1 MNEAAARDAVLIRAI
16 ETADQ
21 DRVLITD
28 EDRRHANRAAAEL
41 ARWDAGA
48 RRSAASEEDF
58 VAQRAELLA
67 RRLEQRN
74 RPIERASHAFA
85 WRGWISYAVP
95 LLALAAGALLEHVAD
110 RQRVNLLAFPLFAIV
125 VWNFA
130 VYLILIVRQVID
142 VGRAPRL
149 SGLRKAVARSMQRA
163 TALTRGPLAAP
174 LGRFAADWIELSAPL
189 MLARAARVLHLAA
202 ALFALG
208 AIAGL
213 YVRGLVFEYRV
224 GWEST
229 FLTAPDV
236 HRILAFFLGPAAS
249 LAGVAFPS
257 VEEVA
262 ALRFGSGSV
271 GENAARWIHL
281 YAITVGLAVI
291 VPRLVLAAFARWR
304 EQRLQRRFPL
314 DIGDPYF
321 RRLLA
326 GFGARPARLRV
337 IPYSMT
343 IDETMTSALRTIARR
358 LLGDDADVVVL
369 ATVAYGDEDNA
380 LNNVNAADADVLFTA
395 ALFNLAATPE
405 NENHGAFVHALR
417 AALGARFAALVDESS
432 YRLRLGA
439 QAGGDRLAERCNA
452 WRSFGAAHGVVV
464 SCVDLAAPDLAQIER
479 DLHDALVSG

>member
-1 MNEAAARDAVLIRAI
+1 MNEAAARDVVLVRAI
-16 ETADQ
+16 ETGDQ
-21 DRVLITD
+21 GRTLITD

-41 ARWDAGA
+41 ARWDADA

-67 RRLEQRN
+67 RRLEQRH
-74 RPIERASHAFA
+74 RQIGRASHALA
-85 WRGWISYAVP
+85 WRGWISYALPV
-95 LLALAAGALLEHVAD
+95 LALVTGALLEHIAD

-130 VYLILIVRQVID
+130 IYLILIVRQVID
-142 VGRAPRL
+142 AGGAPRA
-149 SGLRKAVARSMQRA
+149 SGLRKSVARSMQRA
-163 TALTRGPLAAP
+163 SALARGPLAAP
-174 LGRFAADWIELSAPL
+174 LGRFATDWIELSAPL

-229 FLTAPDV
+229 FLTASDV
-236 HRILAFFLGPAAS
+236 HRSLAFFLGPAAS
-249 LAGVAFPS
+249 LGGVPFPS

-262 ALRFGSGSV
+262 ALRFGSGAAA
-271 GENAARWIHL
+271 ENAARWIHL
-281 YAITVGLAVI
+281 YALTVGLAVI
-291 VPRLVLAAFARWR
+291 VPRAVLAAFARWR

-326 GFGARPARLRV
+326 GFGTRPARLRV

-343 IDETMTSALRTIARR
+343 VDETMTSALRAIARR

-380 LNNVNAADADVLFTA
+380 VKSVNAADADVPLTV

-405 NENHGAFVHALR
+405 NENHGAFVRALR

-439 QAGGDRLAERCNA
+439 QAGADRIAERCTA
-452 WRSFGAAHGVVV
+452 WRSFAAAHEVVV
-464 SCVDLAAPDLAQIER
+464 SCVDLAAADLAQVER
-479 DLHDALVSG
+479 DLQDALATR

>member
-1 MNEAAARDAVLIRAI
+1 MDEGAARDVVLIRAI
-16 ETADQ
+16 ESADQ

-41 ARWDAGA
+41 ARWDANA
-48 RRSAASEEDF
+48 RRSATLDEDF
-58 VAQRAELLA
+58 VAQRAELLI
-67 RRLEQRN
+67 RRLGQRN
-74 RPIERASHAFA
+74 RPIERASRAFA
-85 WRGWISYAVP
+85 WRGWISYAIP
-95 LLALAAGALLEHVAD
+95 LLALAAGAVLEQIAD

-125 VWNFA
+125 VWNLA
-130 VYLILIVRQVID
+130 VYLLLIGRLIVD
-142 VGRAPRL
+142 AGHAPRL
-149 SGLRKAVARSMQRA
+149 SGLRNAVARSMRHGSTLA
-163 TALTRGPLAAP
+163 RGPLGAP
-174 LGRFAADWIELSAPL
+174 LGRFATDWIELSTPL

-229 FLTAPDV
+229 FLTAADV
-236 HRILAFFLGPAAS
+236 RRILAVFLSPAAS
-249 LAGVAFPS
+249 LVGTTFPS
-257 VEEVA
+257 VDEVA
-262 ALRFGSGSV
+262 ALRFGSGGG

-281 YAITVGLAVI
+281 YAITVGLVVI
-291 VPRLVLAAFARWR
+291 VPRLVLFAFARWR

-326 GFGARPARLRV
+326 GFSARPARLRV

-343 IDETMTSALRTIARR
+343 VDESMTTALRGIARR

-369 ATVAYGDEDNA
+369 TPIAYGDEEGA
-380 LNNVNAADADVLFTA
+380 LDGVDATDADVLFTV
-395 ALFNLAATPE
+395 ALFNLTATPE
-405 NENHGAFVHALR
+405 NENHGAFVDALR
-417 AALGARFAALVDESS
+417 AALGPRFAALVDQSS

-439 QAGGDRLAERCNA
+439 QADDRLAERCNA

-479 DLHDALVSG
+479 DLNDALAAR